1 MRKKTKKLI
10 FGIVMVLVMFA
21 SGLHKG
27 TISYAK
33 NYYTFNDHKM
43 IGGVG
48 QYGNYRRYYYIL
60 DSASSHREK
69 IETAMNDWVF
79 NSITTSLSFR
89 ETSNRAN
96 SVMDIMK
103 VSSGGASGVLAWT
116 EFYKSGTSVSP
127 TNENWKYTYIKLYKP
142 NFKSTNCNIKGTI
155 AHEMGHCFGLA
166 HNNSKPA
173 SIMCQTAYGRSVNKA
188 QNCDLKG
195 INHLYN

>member
-1 MRKKTKKLI
+1 MSKKIRKIKM
-10 FGIVMVLVMFA
+10 GILMVLVLFTSCFNENITA
-21 SGLHKG
+21 
-27 TISYAK
+27 YAK
-33 NYYTFNDHKM
+33 NYYTYNDHKM

-60 DSASSHREK
+60 NSASSHKGK
-69 IETAMNDWVF
+69 IETAINDWVY

-89 ETSNRAN
+89 ETSNREN

-103 VSSGGASGVLAWT
+103 VENGGSSGVLAWT
-116 EFYKSGTSVSP
+116 EFYKSGSSVSP
-127 TNENWKYTYIKLYKP
+127 SNQDWKYTYIKLYKP
-142 NFKSTNCNIKGTI
+142 NFKSENCNIKGTI

-166 HNNSKPA
+166 HNNSKPD

-188 QNCDLKG
+188 QKCDLKG